1 MNGELE
7 EFDEKEKER
16 RKNDQIEYRKKQKA
30 SNTFLFFGTLSEIAI
45 SLAFVFVYFIL
56 SIIITSKVPESSQQ
70 IVYNILMI
78 VSFLGGLVSGFFVYR
93 TLGRLVIK
101 KFKLDEK
108 LREDVLNQFKT
119 RKEFKEYYEKK
130 KQR

>member
-1 MNGELE
+1 MNGEMDEL
-7 EFDEKEKER
+7 DEKEREK

-30 SNTFLFFGTLSEIAI
+30 SNTFLFLGTICEVILCFG
-45 SLAFVFVYFIL
+45 FVFVFFII
-56 SIIITSKVPESSQQ
+56 SILIVAKVPESAQQ